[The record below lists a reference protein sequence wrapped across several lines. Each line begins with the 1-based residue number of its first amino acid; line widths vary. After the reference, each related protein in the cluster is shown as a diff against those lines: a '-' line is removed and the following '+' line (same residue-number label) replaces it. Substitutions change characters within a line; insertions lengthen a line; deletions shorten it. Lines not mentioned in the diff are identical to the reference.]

1 MAVEVNHAD
10 GTIRPINTS
19 EERQRNCMVTTKR
32 NDSWQCLS
40 LQRRA
45 LLLCVGSWLATE
57 KQIVALFDLLDSVR
71 VIVPGS
77 CQILLPNVILSWRRT
92 KSPGYLHS
100 PTPWPSC

>member
-1 MAVEVNHAD
+1 MAVEVNYAD
-10 GTIRPINTS
+10 RTIRPIDTS
-19 EERQRNCMVTTKR
+19 EERQSDCMVTAKR
-32 NDSWQCLS
+32 YDSRQCFS
-40 LQRRA
+40 LQGRA
-45 LLLCVGSWLATE
+45 LLFCVGSWLATE

-92 KSPGYLHS
+92 KSLGYLHS